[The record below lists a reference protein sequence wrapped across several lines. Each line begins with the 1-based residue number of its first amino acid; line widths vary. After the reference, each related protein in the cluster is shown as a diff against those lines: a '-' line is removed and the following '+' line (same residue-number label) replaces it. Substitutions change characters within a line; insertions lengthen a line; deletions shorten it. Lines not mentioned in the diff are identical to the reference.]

1 MDPVHDI
8 GCTACHMG
16 SPDGYTYTTAHE
28 GLIRMPSHPDY
39 MEKTCGSC
47 HPEEVSA
54 AARSLHF
61 TLYCKIETI
70 WSAFF
75 PDQEIPAITDLPLEE
90 PPSTEKALVSDVLQK
105 RCFTCHVGSKGE
117 HYAGTFRRTGC
128 AACHMSM
135 KSQGPWNHRFERK
148 VPDRRCLSCH
158 YGNFVGWD
166 YYGRFEK
173 DYDAA
178 FRAPLIRGIH
188 IPRPYGVEWFDMT
201 PDVHRS
207 YGMECAA
214 CHPMGPCQDG
224 GKGDTAYTACVVCHQ
239 AEASEGVRGP
249 VMNDAR
255 IGHREGDRMLVDC
268 QACHAVWSVMDRG
281 RALLRQDNPDFEDWF
296 FLAVQGS
303 STVEAGVNRTLTPL
317 QGALVEDPEADSPN
331 GRRAVWFQCFA
342 ERRWGPVRL
351 AADKGGRLRV
361 VRPLLE
367 ISLSYVNPSGDV
379 DFDNL
384 MPDFDDETEAGWV
397 PYTPHTVG
405 PADIFRG
412 MSVRAWLLSRSMAV
426 GREGK

>member
-1 MDPVHDI
+1 
-8 GCTACHMG
+8 
-16 SPDGYTYTTAHE
+16 
-28 GLIRMPSHPDY
+28 MPSHPDY
-39 MEKTCGSC
+39 MEQTCGSC
-47 HPEEVSA
+47 HPKEVSG

-61 TLYCKIETI
+61 TLSDKIETI

-75 PDQEIPAITDLPLEE
+75 PDGEVPHIADLPLEE
-90 PPSTEKALVSDVLQK
+90 PPSTEETLVSDVMQK
-105 RCFTCHVGSKGE
+105 RCLTCHVGSRGE
-117 HYAGTFRRTGC
+117 RYAGTFRRTGC
-128 AACHMSM
+128 AACHMAM

-148 VPDRRCLSCH
+148 VPDRHCLSCH

-173 DYDAA
+173 DYDMA
-178 FRAPLIRGIH
+178 FRAPLVKGKH

-207 YGMECAA
+207 YGMECTV

-224 GKGDTAYTACVVCHQ
+224 GRGDTTYVACVACH
-239 AEASEGVRGP
+239 RGEVSADIRAP
-249 VMNDAR
+249 AMDDAR
-255 IGHREGDRMLVDC
+255 IGHREEDRRLVDC
-268 QACHAVWSVMDRG
+268 QTCHAVWSVMDRG

-317 QGALVEDPEADSPN
+317 QGRLVETPNADSPG
-331 GRRAVWFQCFA
+331 GRRGVWFEGFS

-351 AADKGGRLRV
+351 GADDGGRLRV
-361 VRPLLE
+361 MRPLLE
-367 ISLSYVNPSGDV
+367 ISLSYVNPSGDA
-379 DFDNL
+379 DFDNVT
-384 MPDFDDETEAGWV
+384 PDLDEGKETRWI

-412 MSVRAWLLSRSMAV
+412 MSVRARLLSGAATAGDDGSN
-426 GREGK
+426 